1 MGSRIPDFVTRQL
14 ASSVTGT
21 VGIQESGSRLFE
33 GISQGAAQ
41 VFNAASAAKVERNR
55 VMDSIEADAT
65 AREYEAKVEEGLTLI
80 QTQFASDPDQGLR
93 EADSKASEFVNT
105 TLDGIPTSRVKS
117 LVSTRLSGINRVL
130 RTGMKK
136 WVRDQKVRNTAN
148 NFTKVDN
155 IEAGALR
162 TDPSVEAWA
171 ASMARHELRTLDANK
186 LYSPTQAKTAMDRG
200 RESRTKGLLNG
211 LLKQSPAEGARLLD
225 TGMFDEFLSQD
236 TITQYQS
243 DFKSGVKGAVKEQEY
258 QNQIDAFANI
268 DGLETMVRN
277 KELTVDAIDAAKN
290 EAEDTGRMTP
300 ALSKYL
306 ETARKIAT
314 ENVDL
319 TSVDVQDIVLN
330 LNDNLREL
338 NVDSDKR
345 TSNANLEDIAGFMA
359 KVNGEFTDGNIT
371 DKTRTRLL
379 DNVTTP
385 FNRKIQREEGSKGAL
400 GIISFGYFGA
410 PSSPYDAGYLK
421 TNDWLDD
428 RNFSDGVKSKA
439 KFNILDGMLREI
451 SQFKE
456 DGIIITNEFVENIVD
471 REIQKEVFRQ
481 NPKLRNLPPEGKPYR
496 LKNGQK
502 VLAKPD
508 GTITP
513 IN

>member
-1 MGSRIPDFVTRQL
+1 MGSRIPEFVTRTL
-14 ASSVTGT
+14 ASSVVGT
-21 VGIQESGSRLFE
+21 VGVDTSKSRLFE
-33 GISQGAAQ
+33 SISADAAR
-41 VFNAASAAKVERNR
+41 VFNVSATALAQRKQTI
-55 VMDSIEADAT
+55 DSVDADART
-65 AREYEAKVEEGLTLI
+65 REYEAKVEKGIAAI
-80 QTQFASDPDQGLR
+80 QTQFASDPNAGLR
-93 EADSKASEFVNT
+93 EAEVQANQLLND
-105 TLDGIPTSRVKS
+105 TLSGIPTSRVKS
-117 LVSTRLSGINRVL
+117 LVSTKISGINRVL

-136 WVRDQKVRNTAN
+136 WVRDQDIRNTGN

-162 TDPSVEAWA
+162 TDPSVENWV
-171 ASMARHELRTLDANK
+171 ASMARHELRTADANK
-186 LYSPTQAKTAMDRG
+186 IYSPTQSKTAMDRG
-200 RESRTKGLLNG
+200 GESRTKGLLNG
-211 LLKQSPAEGARLLD
+211 FMADSPAEGARLLA
-225 TGMFDEFLSQD
+225 TGIFDEFLPQGA
-236 TITQYQS
+236 IEQYRK
-243 DFKSGVKGAVKEQEY
+243 DFKSAVKGAVKEQEY

-268 DGLETMVRN
+268 DGLETMTRN

-290 EAEDTGRMTP
+290 EAEEAGRMTP
-300 ALSKYL
+300 ALSRYL

-319 TSVDVQDIVLN
+319 TSVDVQDIVLR

-338 NVDSDKR
+338 NVEDKK
-345 TSNANLEDIAGFMA
+345 TTNANLEDIADFMA

-385 FNRKIQREEGSKGAL
+385 FNRKIQQEEGGKGFV
-400 GIISFGYFGA
+400 GIVSFGYFGA

-451 SQFKE
+451 SKFKE
-456 DGIIITNEFVENIVD
+456 DGIIITNDFVENIVD

-496 LKNGQK
+496 LTNGQK